1 MASFT
6 PWRTKDGSTI
16 VKRLY
21 QLVDEQS
28 VVGRRFAWFIQL
40 LIIVS
45 ITTFTIETLPDLAE
59 GSRRLFDT
67 IELVVVLIFTFE
79 YILRVLEAR
88 DKLRFIFSFYGLV
101 DLIAI
106 LPFYIAT
113 GLDLRSVRILRL
125 LRLIRI
131 LKLFRYNRAAQRL
144 LRAFNQV
151 RDEMVLFIFMISILL
166 YLSAVGIYYF
176 ENDAQPDVFKSVPHS
191 MWWAV
196 ATLTT
201 VGYGDIYPITAGGR
215 FFTFV
220 VLIIG
225 LGIIAVPTGLIA
237 SALTDARNAEQDE
250 EQVAGN
256 DPPSRDPSEQG

>member
-1 MASFT
+1 MT
-6 PWRTKDGSTI
+6 H
-16 VKRLY
+16 LY
-21 QLVDEQS
+21 KLIDEQS
-28 VVGRRFAWFIQL
+28 VVGHRFAWFIQF
-40 LIIVS
+40 LIVLSIVS
-45 ITTFTIETLPDLAE
+45 FTIETLPDLPA
-59 GSRRLFDT
+59 GSQRIFDN

-79 YILRVLEAR
+79 YALRLMHASH
-88 DKLRFIFSFYGLV
+88 KLRFIFSFYGLV

-144 LRAFNQV
+144 LRAFLQV
-151 RDEMVLFIFMISILL
+151 RDELVLFIFMISILL

-176 ENDAQPDVFKSVPHS
+176 EHDAQPDAFKSVPHS
-191 MWWAV
+191 LWWAV

-201 VGYGDIYPITAGGR
+201 VGYGDIYPITGGGR

-237 SALTDARNAEQDE
+237 SALTDARNGDIEDGSGEQ
-250 EQVAGN
+250 ATT
-256 DPPSRDPSEQG
+256 PPDDRSEQG